1 MGGLLGGLG
10 SLLSGNGLGGGGGGG
25 GGLGGGGNPQS
36 GIGQFGYAIENIVR
50 FDDYQCVP
58 KIVCQMVGNPQRQ
71 ATLPG
76 WLNAP
81 SLTA

>member
-10 SLLSGNGLGGGGGGG
+10 NLFSGNGIGGGGIGGGGGPQN
-25 GGLGGGGNPQS
+25 GLGAVG
-36 GIGQFGYAIENIVR
+36 GQFGYAIENIVR

>member
-1 MGGLLGGLG
+1 MGGGLLGNLG
-10 SLLSGNGLGGGGGGG
+10 SLFSGNGAGGGGGAS
-25 GGLGGGGNPQS
+25 GLGAVG
-36 GIGQFGYAIENIVR
+36 GQFGYAIENIVR

>member
-10 SLLSGNGLGGGGGGG
+10 SLLSGNGLGGGSGVGSGGG
-25 GGLGGGGNPQS
+25 GGLPS
-36 GIGQFGYAIENIVR
+36 GISQFGYAIENIVQ

>member
-1 MGGLLGGLG
+1 MGGLLSGLG
-10 SLLSGNGLGGGGGGG
+10 SLLSGGGAGSAFGGG
-25 GGLGGGGNPQS
+25 PQN
-36 GIGQFGYAIENIVR
+36 GIGGVGNQFGYAIENIVQ